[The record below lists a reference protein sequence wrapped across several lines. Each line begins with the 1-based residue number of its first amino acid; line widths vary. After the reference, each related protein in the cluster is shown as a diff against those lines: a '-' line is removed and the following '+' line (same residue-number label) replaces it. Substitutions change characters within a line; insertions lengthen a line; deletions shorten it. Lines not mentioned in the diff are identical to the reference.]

1 MPPSFIWGSAA
12 SSRWGFEA
20 SRAVSFVRWQ
30 DFRFKLCWQ
39 LEQMIQSVCCETPDD
54 PMKTRC
60 DNFSVVTGG
69 VPRPHVAFLQ
79 RVCQVRCCG
88 ATQALLLQHQCY
100 MLLLLLLI
108 SYCTRFWDQHP
119 LQCCACYSGY
129 GCYCTVYM
137 DVLCSIV
144 MPNWKVGKCWD
155 RYPFALLLHHMQLLL
170 ASATEVSP
178 FDGECWDL
186 TFRFSSLPAF
196 KLICL

>member
-1 MPPSFIWGSAA
+1 MFDVRSLMPPSFIWASVA

-30 DFRFKLCWQ
+30 DFRFKLWQ

-69 VPRPHVAFLQ
+69 VSLPHLALLQ

-88 ATQALLLQHQCY
+88 ATQALLLQHRCY
-100 MLLLLLLI
+100 MLLLLI

-129 GCYCTVYM
+129 GCHCTVYNVHRCTM
-137 DVLCSIV
+137 FYSDAKLESRQVL
-144 MPNWKVGKCWD
+144 
-155 RYPFALLLHHMQLLL
+155 R
-170 ASATEVSP
+170 
-178 FDGECWDL
+178 
-186 TFRFSSLPAF
+186 
-196 KLICL
+196 